1 MEAAVSLF
9 WIALVAVASPLLSAL
24 VPRRLVPE
32 TVLLLAFGVV
42 IGPHALGI
50 ATMGEAVD
58 AFRELGLGMLF
69 LLAGYEIELKELTG
83 RGGRRALV
91 TWVCCF
97 LLALG
102 FVGLLG
108 LSGLV
113 TAEIAVAIA
122 LVSTALGVLLPI
134 LRDSGQLSTPF
145 GATILNHG
153 AFGELGPVIAMA
165 VLLGTRG
172 ALKSILVLGVFAVL
186 AVGVTYASTRV
197 LPGSRLHRLISAG
210 QETTAQ
216 VTVRLVVLLL
226 ITLSILAAAFQFDVV
241 LGAFAAG
248 FILRRLIPEGHRS
261 LEHKLDGLAFGLV
274 IPVFFV
280 TSGMGIDPAAV
291 ASDPLVLIAFVAAI
305 VVVRGGPILVATMT
319 ERAPD
324 GAGRRFSRRDSVRVA
339 LYGSTGLPI
348 IVAVTSVAVSNGQM
362 SQASS
367 SLLVAGGAVTVLL
380 LPMAATLLGGRSSAP
395 EAAPPPVTAAESV
408 TPTPQAPRESP

>member
-1 MEAAVSLF
+1 MEAALSLF
-9 WIALVAVASPLLSAL
+9 WIAVVAVVAPLLAGL

-32 TVLLLAFGVV
+32 AVLLLAFGVL
-42 IGPHALGI
+42 IGPHALGL
-50 ATMGEAVD
+50 ATRGEAVD
-58 AFRELGLGMLF
+58 AFRELGLAMLF

-91 TWVCCF
+91 TWLCCF
-97 LLALG
+97 VLALLL
-102 FVGLLG
+102 VGLLG
-108 LSGLV
+108 LAGLV
-113 TAEIAVAIA
+113 SAEVAVGIA

-134 LRDSGQLSTPF
+134 LRDSGQLPTPF
-145 GATILNHG
+145 GATILTHG

-172 ALKSILVLGVFAVL
+172 ALKSILVLLLFAVL

-197 LPGSRLHRLISAG
+197 MPDSQLGGLISAG

-216 VTVRLVVLLL
+216 LTVRLVVLLV
-226 ITLSILAAAFQFDVV
+226 ITLSLLAAAFQFDIV

-248 FILRRLIPEGHRS
+248 FILRRLLPQGHAA
-261 LEHKLDGLAFGLV
+261 LEHKLDGLAFGLL

-291 ASDPLVLIAFVAAI
+291 AAHPVVLLAFVVAI
-305 VVVRGGPILVATMT
+305 VVVRGGPVFLAAM
-319 ERAPD
+319 RQRRPD
-324 GAGRRFSRRDSVRVA
+324 GDEHQFSRRDGLRVA
-339 LYGSTGLPI
+339 LYASTGLPI

-362 SQASS
+362 SATNS

-380 LPMAATLLGGRSSAP
+380 LPMTATLLERAEPSEERS
-395 EAAPPPVTAAESV
+395 AADAEN
-408 TPTPQAPRESP
+408 A

>member
-1 MEAAVSLF
+1 VDAALSLF
-9 WIALVAVASPLLSAL
+9 WIAVVAVVAPLLSGL

-32 TVLLLAFGVV
+32 AVLLLAFGVV

-50 ATMGEAVD
+50 AQLDQAVE

-83 RGGRRALV
+83 RGGRRALA

-97 LLALG
+97 LLALA

-108 LSGLV
+108 LSGAV
-113 TAEIAVAIA
+113 NAEIAVAIA

-134 LRDSGQLSTPF
+134 LRDSGQLATPF

-153 AFGELGPVIAMA
+153 AVGELGPVIAMA

-172 ALKSILVLGVFAVL
+172 ALKSVLVLAAFAAL
-186 AVGVTYASTRV
+186 ALGVTYASTRV
-197 LPGSRLHRLISAG
+197 RPGSRLHRLISAG

-216 VTVRLVVLLL
+216 LTVRLVVLLL
-226 ITLSILAAAFQFDVV
+226 ITLSLLAAAFQFDVV

-248 FILRRLIPEGHRS
+248 FILRRLIPQGHRS
-261 LEHKLDGLAFGLV
+261 LEHKLDGLAFGLL

-291 ASDPLVLIAFVAAI
+291 ASNPLVLVAFVVAI
-305 VVVRGGPILVATMT
+305 VVIRGGPVLVATI
-319 ERAPD
+319 RQRRPD
-324 GAGRRFSRRDSVRVA
+324 GDGPQFSRRDSVRVA

-348 IVAVTSVAVSNGQM
+348 IVAVTSVAVAGGSM
-362 SQASS
+362 SQSNS

-380 LPMAATLLGGRSSAP
+380 LPMAATLLDRSSLPP
-395 EAAPPPVTAAESV
+395 EAE
-408 TPTPQAPRESP
+408 

>member
-1 MEAAVSLF
+1 MDAALSLF
-9 WIALVAVASPLLSAL
+9 WIAVVAVVAPLLSGL

-32 TVLLLAFGVV
+32 AVLLLAFGVV
-42 IGPHALGI
+42 IGPHALAI
-50 ATMGEAVD
+50 AHLDQAVE

-83 RGGRRALV
+83 RGGRRALT

-97 LLALG
+97 VLALA

-108 LSGLV
+108 LTGV
-113 TAEIAVAIA
+113 VHAEIAVAIA

-134 LRDSGQLSTPF
+134 LRDSGQLTTPF

-153 AFGELGPVIAMA
+153 AVGELGPVIAMA

-172 ALKSILVLGVFAVL
+172 AVKSLLVLVAFAAV

-197 LPGSRLHRLISAG
+197 LPGSRLHALISAG

-226 ITLSILAAAFQFDVV
+226 ITLSLLAAAFQFDVV
-241 LGAFAAG
+241 LGAFGAG
-248 FILRRLIPEGHRS
+248 FILRRLIPQGHRS
-261 LEHKLDGLAFGLV
+261 LEHKLDGLAFGLL

-291 ASDPLVLIAFVAAI
+291 ASNPVVLVAFVIAI
-305 VVVRGGPILVATMT
+305 VVIRGGPVLLATT
-319 ERAPD
+319 RQRRLD
-324 GAGRRFSRRDSVRVA
+324 GAGPQFSRRDSVRVA

-348 IVAVTSVAVSNGQM
+348 IVAVTSVAVTSGQM
-362 SQASS
+362 SQANS

-380 LPMAATLLGGRSSAP
+380 LPMAATLLDRGSAEP
-395 EAAPPPVTAAESV
+395 EPSPA
-408 TPTPQAPRESP
+408 TPS

>member
-319 ERAPD
+319 DAAARRGRATVLAAGQRAGRALRVDRPADHRGGDVRRGLQRPD
-324 GAGRRFSRRDSVRVA
+324 EPGEQLAAGRRGRGDRAPAAD
-339 LYGSTGLPI
+339 GGHP
-348 IVAVTSVAVSNGQM
+348 
-362 SQASS
+362 
-367 SLLVAGGAVTVLL
+367 AGRPELGA
-380 LPMAATLLGGRSSAP
+380 GGRSSPCHRSGVRDPDSAR
-395 EAAPPPVTAAESV
+395 
-408 TPTPQAPRESP
+408 TP

>member
-1 MEAAVSLF
+1 MEAALSLF
-9 WIALVAVASPLLSAL
+9 WIAVVAVVAPLLAGL

-32 TVLLLAFGVV
+32 AVLLLLFGVL
-42 IGPHALGI
+42 IGPNVLGI
-50 ATMGEAVD
+50 ATTGEAVE

-69 LLAGYEIELKELTG
+69 LLAGYEIELDELTG
-83 RGGRRALV
+83 RGGRRALA
-91 TWVCCF
+91 TWVACF

-102 FVGLLG
+102 FVGVLG
-108 LSGLV
+108 LAGV
-113 TAEIAVAIA
+113 VKAEVAVAIA

-134 LRDSGQLSTPF
+134 LRDGGLLSTPF

-172 ALKSILVLGVFAVL
+172 ALKSVVILGLFAVL

-197 LPGSRLHRLISAG
+197 LPGSRLHGLISAG

-216 VTVRLVVLLL
+216 LTVRLVVLLL
-226 ITLSILAAAFQFDVV
+226 ITLSLLAAAFKFDVV

-248 FILRRLIPEGHRS
+248 FILRRIIPQGHRS
-261 LEHKLDGLAFGLV
+261 LEHKLDGLAFGLL

-280 TSGMGIDPAAV
+280 TSGMGIDPRAI
-291 ASDPLVLIAFVAAI
+291 ASNPLVLVAFVVAI
-305 VVVRGGPILVATMT
+305 VVVRGGPILLATLT
-319 ERAPD
+319 QPRSD
-324 GAGRRFSRRDSVRVA
+324 GEGRQFSRRDSLRVA
-339 LYGSTGLPI
+339 LYASTGLPI

-362 SQASS
+362 SEANS

-380 LPMAATLLGGRSSAP
+380 LPMAATLLDR
-395 EAAPPPVTAAESV
+395 
-408 TPTPQAPRESP
+408 PRPLDDAGSGDPSRQRV